1 MHGNNAFYLETRF
14 QAVCLPSWNLI
25 LVQE

>member
-14 QAVCLPSWNLI
+14 QAVCLLSWTLI